1 MPKELPNEL
10 LVEKSIKEELMNI
23 LSDPMIISI
32 SDEEVFSPRNPRKR
46 HISEEIEV
54 ISGDERKK
62 PKVDKF

>member
-1 MPKELPNEL
+1 VPKELPNEL

>member
-46 HISEEIEV
+46 PISEEIEV
-54 ISGDERKK
+54 ISRDERKK